1 MSRDSTLTLV
11 AVGARSVGAYSFLR
25 RAALDTAQTNILLS
39 WSASVL
45 AGLASAEDGS
55 GPGPGLKLR
64 SEDARA
70 AEMPF
75 SKGSLQERNTDWKK
89 SKVQSR

>member
-11 AVGARSVGAYSFLR
+11 AVGARPVGAYSFLR
-25 RAALDTAQTNILLS
+25 RAALDAARRNILLS

-55 GPGPGLKLR
+55 GQSPGLKLR
-64 SEDARA
+64 REDA
-70 AEMPF
+70 
-75 SKGSLQERNTDWKK
+75 
-89 SKVQSR
+89 